1 MTIGMTGVLPGQ
13 AGLGGFA
20 NGSISQY
27 MEDGSIFGT
36 PYTGM
41 GFYPGG
47 IINPAANDQ
56 YHDMMVHGSDNMTD
70 VQFVNRGN
78 QHALNSYGEIMQKNL
93 PEVAEALRNGE
104 YGKAARLY
112 DEVFEAVSRN
122 YGREITNHQDR
133 LNFEQSIKATISRA
147 YQAINGTTI
156 GMDARQ
162 SDEGYLENGF
172 MQGLT
177 LGNHHK
183 ATSEEIE
190 AYMTGVKVEGY
201 SSKKFLKGVGK
212 VAGTTL
218 SVGGAAAAGAAIGS
232 IVPGIGTVTGAIIG
246 GGIAL
251 LGSLFSNGNDATE
264 VTEA

>member
-1 MTIGMTGVLPGQ
+1 MTIGMTGILPGQ
-13 AGLGGFA
+13 AGFGGIA

-56 YHDMMVHGSDNMTD
+56 YHDMAVHGSDNMTD
-70 VQFVNRGN
+70 LQFVNRGN

-112 DEVFEAVSRN
+112 DEVFEAVSKN

-133 LNFEQSIKATISRA
+133 LNFEQSVKATISRA

-201 SSKKFLKGVGK
+201 SSKKFMKNVGRI
-212 VAGTTL
+212 
-218 SVGGAAAAGAAIGS
+218 AGAAIP
-232 IVPGIGTVTGAIIG
+232 VGAAAGVGYLFG
-246 GGIAL
+246 GPVGAAVGAGIAI
-251 LGSLFSNGNDATE
+251 LGSLFSSGNDATE